1 MAMQVTS
8 LISQGET
15 STCTERLLPYRTCL
29 YTVSKVSF
37 VLALGFAVASAFIA
51 ALSTVPTPI
60 ALIACA
66 SLSIGF
72 VIISAVL
79 ALLLDFYFPLS
90 QKALESKEEGTA
102 PFKENELNSIK
113 SAQ

>member
-1 MAMQVTS
+1 MQVTS

-79 ALLLDFYFPLS
+79 ALRNSAFQRERAKFY
-90 QKALESKEEGTA
+90 KERSVTWFCIGA
-102 PFKENELNSIK
+102 
-113 SAQ
+113 

>member
-1 MAMQVTS
+1 MQVTS

-37 VLALGFAVASAFIA
+37 VLALFAVASAFIA